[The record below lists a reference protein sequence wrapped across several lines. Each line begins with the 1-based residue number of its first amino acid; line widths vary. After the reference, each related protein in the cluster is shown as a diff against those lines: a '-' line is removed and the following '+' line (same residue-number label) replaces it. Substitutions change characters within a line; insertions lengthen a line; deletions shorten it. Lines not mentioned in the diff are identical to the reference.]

1 MVLQRITENSLKN
14 SELTMKAQ
22 QRFRKNKHKLLITN
36 IINALTEEVKMTELG
51 ANDDK
56 IIH

>member
-14 SELTMKAQ
+14 SELIMKAQ
-22 QRFRKNKHKLLITN
+22 QRFRKNKH
-36 IINALTEEVKMTELG
+36 NALTEEVKTIELG

-56 IIH
+56 IIQ

>member
-1 MVLQRITENSLKN
+1 MVLQRITEYSFKN
-14 SELTMKAQ
+14 NELIMKAQ

-36 IINALTEEVKMTELG
+36 IINALTEEVKTTELG

-56 IIH
+56 IIQ